1 MKNKAVN
8 APIKFEEIV
17 KVMINRLID
26 RFYPCLSIGGT
37 INSELK
43 ILQKRSKNH
52 FSGKRTKIYI
62 TFIYFC
68 FVLFW
73 SKESP
78 RNGISGLGS
87 AKNKTRAKTGRRGG
101 GG

>member
-37 INSELK
+37 VNSELK
-43 ILQKRSKNH
+43 ILQKRSKKPLLRQKDENLH
-52 FSGKRTKIYI
+52 YFYL
-62 TFIYFC
+62 FLFC
-68 FVLFW
+68 FVLEQTKSEERDFRFGQRE
-73 SKESP
+73 K
-78 RNGISGLGS
+78 
-87 AKNKTRAKTGRRGG
+87 
-101 GG
+101 